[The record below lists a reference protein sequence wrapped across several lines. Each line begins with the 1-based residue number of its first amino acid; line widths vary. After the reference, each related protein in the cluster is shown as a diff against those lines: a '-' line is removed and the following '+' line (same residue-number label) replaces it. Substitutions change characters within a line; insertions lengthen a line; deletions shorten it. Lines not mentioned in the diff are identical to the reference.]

1 MKLPDQANTHIH
13 NQIISH
19 APPTTPAITTND
31 TALSPPLLQGSTLPL
46 PTKLEPGGRVIL
58 RGLMDNH
65 GKHEPSAWSSSS
77 LQVANSY
84 LNSTEGKPQNS
95 NQPSYLRSN
104 QQALLILSQAPLP
117 RTMRSREPGASR
129 PTHKM
134 NTSNIETSGPWNQT
148 CKLQPRKCTCAS

>member
-1 MKLPDQANTHIH
+1 MLSQPTLQLLVYPDLEMMLPDQPITRLHSLIFSQA
-13 NQIISH
+13 
-19 APPTTPAITTND
+19 PTTTPTITANNKS
-31 TALSPPLLQGSTLPL
+31 LSLPQPQGSTLPL

-95 NQPSYLRSN
+95 NQPSYLRS
-104 QQALLILSQAPLP
+104 
-117 RTMRSREPGASR
+117 
-129 PTHKM
+129 
-134 NTSNIETSGPWNQT
+134 
-148 CKLQPRKCTCAS
+148 

>member
-1 MKLPDQANTHIH
+1 MTLPDQPNTHIH

-19 APPTTPAITTND
+19 APPTTPAITAND
-31 TALSPPLLQGSTLPL
+31 TALSPPLLQGSTIPL

-84 LNSTEGKPQNS
+84 LNSTEGTLASYDEIKGAWCVKTDAQDEHKQCREIWALES
-95 NQPSYLRSN
+95 N
-104 QQALLILSQAPLP
+104 
-117 RTMRSREPGASR
+117 G
-129 PTHKM
+129 
-134 NTSNIETSGPWNQT
+134 
-148 CKLQPRKCTCAS
+148 